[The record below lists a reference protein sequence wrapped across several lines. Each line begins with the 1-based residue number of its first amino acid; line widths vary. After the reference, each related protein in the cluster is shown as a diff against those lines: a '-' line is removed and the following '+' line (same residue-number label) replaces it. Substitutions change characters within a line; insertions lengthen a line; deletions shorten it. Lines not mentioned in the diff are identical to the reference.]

1 MNIFM
6 IILKYGGDINRRP
19 WNTVALPHH
28 AFPIRERSRSILAA
42 FASAL
47 YKEAASCKAQD
58 APLTSCAA
66 CSGTSAGQSE
76 AALPAGMT
84 HIDFIQ
90 ICQQILAVAFF
101 GVPVMP

>member
-58 APLTSCAA
+58 APLTS
-66 CSGTSAGQSE
+66 
-76 AALPAGMT
+76 L
-84 HIDFIQ
+84 
-90 ICQQILAVAFF
+90 
-101 GVPVMP
+101 VPHVLERPLDNRKRHCPRA